1 MTIDF
6 ESKPGNGDGDKYI
19 KTKIKIYAG
28 SAITNF
34 RNKKNTQRKSTIQVF
49 ISNNAIF
56 CY

>member
-49 ISNNAIF
+49 INNNAIF